1 MFKAT
6 EEMGI
11 RTVILLTPSLEE
23 HELAELHEKY
33 SYKEGLITTM
43 FGLHAEYTLQDGWL
57 EMINRL
63 VHKYQVPFFTH
74 CSETEKE
81 KEECLNKRGITPF
94 KFFFEKGLFD
104 FGGGIYHGVSLT
116 DEEIELIRKN
126 NLFVVTNPGSNT
138 KLASGICDTV
148 KLQNNGVNLAIGT
161 DGPASNNC
169 LDMFKEMFLV
179 TGLAKLFNMDPSAMD
194 AKDVLKMAT
203 VNGAKAMGLDDAD
216 TLEVGKFADMI
227 LIDLNKPNM
236 RPIHSIEKNLV
247 YAGSK
252 DNIILTMV
260 NGKILYENGKFYVGE
275 DENEIYKKCQL
286 LAEKLANNDKN

>member
-1 MFKAT
+1 
-6 EEMGI
+6 
-11 RTVILLTPSLEE
+11 
-23 HELAELHEKY
+23 
-33 SYKEGLITTM
+33 
-43 FGLHAEYTLQDGWL
+43 
-57 EMINRL
+57 
-63 VHKYQVPFFTH
+63 
-74 CSETEKE
+74 
-81 KEECLNKRGITPF
+81 
-94 KFFFEKGLFD
+94 
-104 FGGGIYHGVSLT
+104 
-116 DEEIELIRKN
+116 
-126 NLFVVTNPGSNT
+126 
-138 KLASGICDTV
+138 
-148 KLQNNGVNLAIGT
+148 
-161 DGPASNNC
+161 
-169 LDMFKEMFLV
+169 MFLV